1 MGRTELPS
9 LMGMILEDNIKTP
22 RKNIKKMGIIA
33 GAGELPVLLANAAI
47 AQDRQPVI
55 IQIAEADAGRFA
67 GLPAEIHTL
76 GVGQIQK
83 IIRTLRNA
91 DVHEIVIIGK
101 VEKNILLRPFQVD
114 ATTLKILA
122 KARFSNVVSDA
133 YDRKIVAA
141 ILAHFEASGIA
152 VLPQDK
158 FLRHLLARPGVL
170 TARKPTARQTEDA
183 HFGITVARQMAN
195 MDIGQTVVVKNQ
207 MVLAVEAIEGTD
219 KTIRRGGTLGGK
231 GVVVAKAAAE
241 HHDFRV
247 DVPTVGMQTL
257 QTLHA
262 VKARVLAVEARR
274 TFVMDADALIEQA
287 NRWKIAIIAIE

>member
-1 MGRTELPS
+1 
-9 LMGMILEDNIKTP
+9 MILEDNVKP
-22 RKNIKKMGIIA
+22 PLKNKKKLGIIA
-33 GAGELPVLLANAAI
+33 GAGELPVLLAHAAI

-55 IQIAEADAGRFA
+55 VQITEADTERFA
-67 GLPAEIHTL
+67 GLPAERHTF
-76 GVGQIQK
+76 GVGQLQK
-83 IIRTLRNA
+83 IIRTLRHSG
-91 DVHEIVIIGK
+91 VHEIVIIGK
-101 VEKNILLRPFQVD
+101 VEKNILLRPFYVD

-122 KARFSNVVSDA
+122 KARFSNVVIDA

-141 ILAHFEASGIA
+141 ILEHFEASGIT

-158 FLRHLLARPGVL
+158 FLRHLLPQPGVL
-170 TARKPTARQTEDA
+170 TARKPTARQAEDA
-183 HFGITVARQMAN
+183 HFGITVARQIAN

-219 KTIRRGGTLGGK
+219 ETVRRGGTLGGK

-241 HHDFRV
+241 DHDFRV

-257 QTLHA
+257 QTLHDMR
-262 VKARVLAVEARR
+262 ARVLAVEARR
-274 TFVMDADALIEQA
+274 TFVMDADELIAQA